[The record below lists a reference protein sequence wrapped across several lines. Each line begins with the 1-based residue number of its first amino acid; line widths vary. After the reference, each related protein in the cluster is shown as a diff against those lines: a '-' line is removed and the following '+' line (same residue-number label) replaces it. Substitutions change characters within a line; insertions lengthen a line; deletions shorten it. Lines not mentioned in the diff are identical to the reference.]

1 MSQKILWTTTEVCL
15 NDRKVTLAPLTLI
28 ELQQVQE
35 NAAKLADSGSSW
47 IDYVNGTAPFIQASM
62 KRAGGGDVE
71 DPRVFLD
78 LNSWK
83 VVWDSLLEI
92 SGLKVA
98 AEGESKPATA

>member
-1 MSQKILWTTTEVCL
+1 MSKTFVTKTVDVQIG
-15 NDRKVTLAPLTLI
+15 DRKIVLSPLTLL

-35 NAAKLADSGSSW
+35 NSMKLSDNASSW
-47 IDYVNGTAPFIQASM
+47 VDYVADTAPFIQASI
-62 KRAGGGDVE
+62 KRAGGLDE

-78 LNSWK
+78 LESWR
-83 VVWDSLLEI
+83 VVWDALLEI

>member
-1 MSQKILWTTTEVCL
+1 MSKTFVTKTTEIQL
-15 NDRKVTLAPLTLI
+15 GDRKVALSPLTLL

-35 NAAKLADSGSSW
+35 NSAKLSESGASW
-47 IDYVNGTAPFIQASM
+47 IEYVNGTAPFIQASM
-62 KRAGGGDVE
+62 KRASGLDE

-78 LNSWK
+78 LESWR
-83 VVWDSLLEI
+83 VLWDELLEI